1 MTAPATTIN
10 ARITDLINKQVEAGR
25 QIGVQVTAYHNGEVV
40 VDTVAGTM
48 GPDDKRPMQ
57 KDTLVLA
64 YSLTKGIAGT
74 LVHMLADRGVIEY
87 DAPVAKYWPAFGQHG
102 KDKLTVAQA
111 LTHQAGLHRMPEP
124 FKVEHL
130 TDWDAGIKRM
140 EEGVPAYEPGTA
152 TGYHAVTHAWI
163 VGGLVQGATG
173 THIKDL
179 IESEI
184 AKPLGVSG
192 EMYVGIPDGV
202 EDRLATLEI
211 ATIGD
216 NLPIPEDAEMFKAM
230 PKQQWQHFNDMD
242 VRKACLPS
250 GNGHFTARA
259 VAKMYAA
266 LAGDGSIDGVRLV
279 KQERLQHMN
288 RLITDATDVVIGV
301 PMRKAIGFFLGGE
314 TAGIHGPI
322 GARETAFGH
331 PGAGGPVGFA
341 DPEAKLAVGVI
352 SNKMTY
358 PGPGEGVTL
367 EICDAIR
374 DELGVG

>member
-1 MTAPATTIN
+1 MTAPATTVN
-10 ARITDLINKQVEAGR
+10 ARITDLINKQVEEGR
-25 QIGVQVTAYHNGEVV
+25 QIGVQVTAYHDGKVV

-48 GPDDKRPMQ
+48 GPDDTRPMQ

-102 KDKLTVAQA
+102 KGKLTVAQA

-124 FKVEHL
+124 FKVEDL

-140 EEGVPAYEPGTA
+140 EEGIPVYEPGTA

-163 VGGLVQGATG
+163 VGGIVQGATG

-230 PKQQWQHFNDMD
+230 PKQQWQHFNSME

-279 KQERLQHMN
+279 SPERIQHMN
-288 RLITDATDVVIGV
+288 RLVTDGVDVVIGV

-322 GARETAFGH
+322 GSRETAFGH

-341 DPEAKLAVGVI
+341 DPEAKLSVGVI

-374 DELGVG
+374 SELGVS